1 VGPSSKLARTS
12 RSSDAG
18 VRAGGNSNKTGA
30 TAAEAV
36 NLSDDDD
43 DVVIIEEGMQPQSAT
58 TAPAKQPGEPSS
70 THVCVSRHKCTL
82 MVQHMQGR
90 LLTCLLAQAS
100 MADASCAPGF
110 IKADVKPACLQT
122 ISL

>member
-1 VGPSSKLARTS
+1 MQHEASAAVGPKSKLARTS
-12 RSSDAG
+12 HSDAG
-18 VRAGGNSNKTGA
+18 VRGGGNSKTGA

-70 THVCVSRHKCTL
+70 THISVDSWCS
-82 MVQHMQGR
+82 
-90 LLTCLLAQAS
+90 TCKGAW
-100 MADASCAPGF
+100 
-110 IKADVKPACLQT
+110 
-122 ISL
+122 

>member
-1 VGPSSKLARTS
+1 MGPSSKLARTS
-12 RSSDAG
+12 RSDAG

-110 IKADVKPACLQT
+110 IKADVKTACLQT